1 MSGMGHPN
9 EPEPD
14 TPKPPPID
22 TPPGEENGELA
33 PPPPPVEALHP
44 LRRVGLIH

>member
-1 MSGMGHPN
+1 MGHPN

-22 TPPGEENGELA
+22 PPPGKEDGVVS
-33 PPPPPVEALHP
+33 PPPPPIEALHP
-44 LRRVGLIH
+44 LRRVALLH